1 MIGTN
6 IEQEFNAA
14 AKAAEKKMRVRG
26 ALDDLLRKVK
36 EDLGDDVDVEYVKK
50 IMRKWKFTSFDQFLL
65 AAKKAG
71 VVLP

>member
-1 MIGTN
+1 MDVVK
-6 IEQEFNAA
+6 EFNAA
-14 AKAAEKKMRVRG
+14 AKMAEKKMRVRG

-36 EDLGDDVDVEYVKK
+36 QDLDEDVDVEYVKK